1 MGPDYSGV
9 NTIVNVSFPDRVAV
23 WFQHLLVQ
31 LVDLCRRS
39 AIWVVIGLLILSG
52 LLLTYTVKNLTLD
65 TNPLNLLDPS
75 LPFRQ
80 LDEDFVSAFPQL
92 DKLIVIVIDQAD
104 TDTVRDAFQQ
114 LLVSIKEQSSLFSFV
129 YDPRQG
135 EFFDTYGL
143 LYLSTDELWK
153 LDERL
158 SKWEPFLGT
167 LVYDPSLRGLFSML
181 NSALE

>member
-1 MGPDYSGV
+1 M
-9 NTIVNVSFPDRVAV
+9 NVSFPDRVAV
-23 WFQHLLVQ
+23 WFQYLLVQ

-39 AIWVVIGLLILSG
+39 AIWVVIGLLSLSG
-52 LLLTYTVKNLTLD
+52 LLLIYTVKNLTLD

-114 LLVSIKEQSSLFSFV
+114 LLASIKEQSSLFSFV

-135 EFFDTYGL
+135 EFFDKYGL

-158 SKWEPFLGT
+158 SKWEPFWGHWCMT
-167 LVYDPSLRGLFSML
+167 LACEGCFLC
-181 NSALE
+181 